1 MIDSEQYRE
10 GNGEIVIQE
19 GKIEK
24 LLKFKIYKL
33 LKSYKMIT
41 TYLLH
46 NGSAS

>member
-10 GNGEIVIQE
+10 GNGEIVIQK

-33 LKSYKMIT
+33 LE
-41 TYLLH
+41 LLY
-46 NGSAS
+46 NYNVPFA